1 MKNNINVNLKL
12 ITLSFTILLSA
23 GILTAYLTKS
33 AIIEKQADNDIL
45 NGGITYSDIRLK
57 NVTGDN
63 ASGLKEI
70 ERIKVKNYT
79 MKYDKTKEPQVG
91 VIAQEL
97 QKVFPNSV
105 IEGKDGYLRIKRD
118 EIFYACV
125 NSLKELNSIIQNIFV
140 KITGLDKKIKFL
152 DENIK
157 IKEEKIKIL
166 ENDKK
171 NDEEELLNLEKQNIL
186 FEKRLSTLEKSKKQ

>member
-1 MKNNINVNLKL
+1 MKNNIKTNLKKIL
-12 ITLSFTILLSA
+12 LPFIILLSA

-57 NVTGDN
+57 NVTGEN
-63 ASGLKEI
+63 TAGLKEI
-70 ERIKVKNYT
+70 EQIKVKNYT
-79 MKYDKTKEPQVG
+79 MKYDKTKELQVG

-125 NSLKELNSIIQNIFV
+125 NSLKELNSILQGIFS
-140 KITGLDKKIKFL
+140 KITGLDNKIKSL
-152 DENIK
+152 DENIRL
-157 IKEEKIKIL
+157 KEDKIKIL
-166 ENDKK
+166 ENNKK
-171 NDEEELLNLEKQNIL
+171 MSEEELLNLEKQNIL
-186 FEKRLSTLEKSKKQ
+186 FEKRLTNLEK

>member
-1 MKNNINVNLKL
+1 MKNNIKTNLKKIL
-12 ITLSFTILLSA
+12 LPFIILLSA

-57 NVTGDN
+57 NVTGEN
-63 ASGLKEI
+63 TAGLKEI
-70 ERIKVKNYT
+70 EQIKVKNYT

-105 IEGKDGYLRIKRD
+105 TEGKDGYLRIKRD

-125 NSLKELNSIIQNIFV
+125 NSLKELNSILQGIFS
-140 KITGLDKKIKFL
+140 KITGLDNKIKSL
-152 DENIK
+152 DENIRL
-157 IKEEKIKIL
+157 KEDKIKIL
-166 ENDKK
+166 ENNKK
-171 NDEEELLNLEKQNIL
+171 MSEEELSKLEEQNKM
-186 FEKRLSTLEKSKKQ
+186 FEKRLTNLEK

>member
-1 MKNNINVNLKL
+1 MKNNIKTNLKKIL
-12 ITLSFTILLSA
+12 LPFIILLSA

-57 NVTGDN
+57 NVTGEN
-63 ASGLKEI
+63 TAGLKEI
-70 ERIKVKNYT
+70 EQIKVKNYT
-79 MKYDKTKEPQVG
+79 MKYDKTKELQVG

-125 NSLKELNSIIQNIFV
+125 NSLKELNSILQGIFS
-140 KITGLDKKIKFL
+140 KITGLDNKIKSL
-152 DENIK
+152 DENIRL
-157 IKEEKIKIL
+157 KEDKIKIL
-166 ENDKK
+166 ENNKK
-171 NDEEELLNLEKQNIL
+171 MSEEELSKLEEQNKM
-186 FEKRLSTLEKSKKQ
+186 FEKRLTNLEK